1 MKLIQILKV
10 AVIPVLTVFSFLSTS
25 NTALADYLTS
35 QGIGGEY
42 HYELWSSD
50 DNNHYYLKIWQNHQE
65 SPESAPSYSTTQSFP
80 SSREALIYFDCTY
93 GGQNLP
99 ECPRREFLTPL
110 KAS

>member
-35 QGIGGEY
+35 NGIEGKY

-50 DNNHYYLKIWQNHQE
+50 DNKDYYLKIWPNDQG
-65 SPESAPSYSTTQSFP
+65 SPESAPSYSITRHFS
-80 SSREALIYFDCTY
+80 SSREALSYV
-93 GGQNLP
+93 GNL
-99 ECPRREFLTPL
+99 
-110 KAS
+110 

>member
-35 QGIGGEY
+35 QGSGGQY
-42 HYELWSSD
+42 RYELWSTD
-50 DNNHYYLKIWQNHQE
+50 DNNDYYLKIWSNQA
-65 SPESAPSYSTTQSFP
+65 SPESASYSPTPHF
-80 SSREALIYFDCTY
+80 SSTSKALIYFDCHY

-99 ECPRREFLTPL
+99 ECPRR
-110 KAS
+110 